1 MAFIL
6 FPFIRQ
12 LKTLTDNAPPIL
24 RIVNAT
30 IMLGHF
36 TPITFFIPK
45 ITADRLWFLRLHY
58 YASVPSSLICT
69 RTDLG
74 LSPNNDGT
82 VIRLNIPQL
91 TEERRTD
98 LVKTLNKRAEES
110 KVSVRNIRRD
120 ANEAIK
126 KLEKAKSITEDDA
139 KKAQEDIQKIVDKY
153 IKEIDIARAEKE
165 KEIMEV

>member
-58 YASVPSSLICT
+58 YASVPSSLIVQGGKAASQASNSAK
-69 RTDLG
+69 R
-74 LSPNNDGT
+74 LS
-82 VIRLNIPQL
+82 
-91 TEERRTD
+91 
-98 LVKTLNKRAEES
+98 
-110 KVSVRNIRRD
+110 
-120 ANEAIK
+120 ANSGYSP
-126 KLEKAKSITEDDA
+126 LKS
-139 KKAQEDIQKIVDKY
+139 
-153 IKEIDIARAEKE
+153 
-165 KEIMEV
+165 

>member
-69 RTDLG
+69 RRQG
-74 LSPNNDGT
+74 SIPSIKFGQRLS
-82 VIRLNIPQL
+82 
-91 TEERRTD
+91 
-98 LVKTLNKRAEES
+98 
-110 KVSVRNIRRD
+110 
-120 ANEAIK
+120 ANSGYSP
-126 KLEKAKSITEDDA
+126 LKS
-139 KKAQEDIQKIVDKY
+139 
-153 IKEIDIARAEKE
+153 
-165 KEIMEV
+165 